1 MPEVAPVTP
10 ADIRAYAN
18 LPAEVPEALFLKHI
32 EIAMRDLVKASGV
45 TVAPEGHEEEWSEA
59 LTVRALASAYP
70 WLNTF
75 ALDGAA
81 KVGRLEGSIE
91 YRFLDAEE
99 VEKKVDKLNTR
110 FDELVAQMPKPDADD
125 ETTPDQVGLGITSLM
140 AI

>member
-10 ADIRAYAN
+10 DEIRAYAN
-18 LPAEVPEALFLKHI
+18 LPSEVPEALLLKHI
-32 EIAMRDLVKASGV
+32 KIATRDLIKASGV
-45 TVAPEGHEEEWSEA
+45 ADAPEGHEEEWTEA

-81 KVGRLEGSIE
+81 KVGRLEGSVE

-99 VEKKVDKLNTR
+99 VEKKCDKLNNR
-110 FDELVAQMPKPDADD
+110 FDELVAKMPQPDADD
-125 ETTPDQVGLGITSLM
+125 ETPDQVGLGITSLM

>member
-10 ADIRAYAN
+10 DEIRAYAN
-18 LPAEVPEALFLKHI
+18 LPSEVPEALLEKHI
-32 EIAMRDLVKASGV
+32 KIAARDLVKASGV
-45 TVAPEGHEEEWSEA
+45 MDAPEGHEAEWIEA

-81 KVGRLEGSIE
+81 KVGRLEGSVE

-99 VEKKVDKLNTR
+99 VEKKCDKLNNR
-110 FDELVAQMPKPDADD
+110 FDELVAKMPRDDADD
-125 ETTPDQVGLGITSLM
+125 ETPDQVGLGITSLM